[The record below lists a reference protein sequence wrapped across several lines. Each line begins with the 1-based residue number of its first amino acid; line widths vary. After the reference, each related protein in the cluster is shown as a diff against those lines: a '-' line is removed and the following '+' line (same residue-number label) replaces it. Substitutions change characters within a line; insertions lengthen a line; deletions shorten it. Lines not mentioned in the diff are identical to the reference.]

1 MSTMAIKKSVAVLI
15 PAYNEEDVLADT
27 IRAILKLVPAEQ
39 LYIVNDGSTDATYKI
54 ARKYT
59 GNVLTTQNQGKA
71 HALNTGLK
79 YFRLSKLYKYIFFMD
94 ADTQPAIDFLDKTL
108 KHFISNEKGKV
119 VCVVGRVKGR
129 GDSWVSKY
137 RQWEYQISHYVH
149 KKAQEKIN
157 SIIVVPGCATIYNSL
172 VFEKLNY
179 PQGTMTEDMDFT
191 FLLHRN
197 NLNRMVFEDSA
208 VVYTQDP
215 ENVKDFIKQ
224 VTRWYTG
231 FWQVVKKH
239 NIPWHGQLLDFEVS
253 MLALEG
259 LYNGMIVLTFL
270 ISFLPLAVN
279 DGVNIFLLP
288 FLIDLLLF
296 FIPTLLWSSLVDK
309 DLGRIMFIPHFY
321 FLRILSSLIFLR
333 SFFRGYLSLPKQY
346 VWNSNRYLPKKGL

>member
-1 MSTMAIKKSVAVLI
+1 
-15 PAYNEEDVLADT
+15 
-27 IRAILKLVPAEQ
+27 
-39 LYIVNDGSTDATYKI
+39 
-54 ARKYT
+54 
-59 GNVLTTQNQGKA
+59 
-71 HALNTGLK
+71 
-79 YFRLSKLYKYIFFMD
+79 
-94 ADTQPAIDFLDKTL
+94 
-108 KHFISNEKGKV
+108 
-119 VCVVGRVKGR
+119 
-129 GDSWVSKY
+129 
-137 RQWEYQISHYVH
+137 
-149 KKAQEKIN
+149 
-157 SIIVVPGCATIYNSL
+157 
-172 VFEKLNY
+172 
-179 PQGTMTEDMDFT
+179 MTEDMDFT